1 MASGDTKTE
10 ALLNILGNG
19 GTGDEYRGSGNTKT
33 QNYILDAIDRINAIE
48 PGGGGGS
55 SIEYVDLTITGLN
68 PDGSIN
74 VSAAKKNSEVISLAQ
89 NNIKVIFRMTIPS
102 GAGVP
107 MGSGTYELP
116 LFNYDQPYY
125 VIAMNVI
132 SLLSGTLMSIN
143 FYYDSNNDTQNGVVY
158 VSAI

>member
-48 PGGGGGS
+48 PGSGGS
-55 SIEYVDLTITGLN
+55 SVEYVDLAITGLN
-68 PDGSIN
+68 QDGSIN
-74 VSAAKKNSEVISLAQ
+74 VLAAKKNSEVISLAQ

-125 VIAMNVI
+125 VIAMSVI
-132 SLLSGTLMSIN
+132 SLSGTLMSIN

-158 VSAI
+158 VSAT